1 MGTNNLAET
10 SARQKLLPAVEV
22 MLFRFMMGSW
32 AANSMGCKMIL
43 V

>member
-10 SARQKLLPAVEV
+10 SASCGSND
-22 MLFRFMMGSW
+22 FRFMMGSW